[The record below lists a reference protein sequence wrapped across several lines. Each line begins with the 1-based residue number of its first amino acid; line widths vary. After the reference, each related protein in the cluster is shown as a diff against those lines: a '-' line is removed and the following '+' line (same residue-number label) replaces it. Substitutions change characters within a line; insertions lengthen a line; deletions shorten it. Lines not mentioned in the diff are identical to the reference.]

1 MKQMLKLVGVMS
13 LSIVMFGAVAAPMPT
28 SDMDKFSYVV
38 GLNLGT
44 NFASQG
50 IMVDPKVVLQ
60 GLQDGLAGNTPLL
73 TPQEQE
79 QIMTTYLQK
88 QLALVKQKQ
97 QQQASVNL
105 TAGEKFLKSNAMQ
118 DGVVTLA
125 DGLQYKILVDGNGSK
140 PSASDTV
147 VVNYEGT
154 LINGKVFDSSYKRG
168 KPATFAVHQVI
179 PGWTEVLQLMPTG
192 STWMVYIPA
201 NLAYGA
207 TGIPNLIPPGSVLIF
222 KVQLISIQS

>member
-1 MKQMLKLVGVMS
+1 M
-13 LSIVMFGAVAAPMPT
+13 
-28 SDMDKFSYVV
+28 
-38 GLNLGT
+38 
-44 NFASQG
+44 
-50 IMVDPKVVLQ
+50 
-60 GLQDGLAGNTPLL
+60 
-73 TPQEQE
+73 
-79 QIMTTYLQK
+79 
-88 QLALVKQKQ
+88 
-97 QQQASVNL
+97 
-105 TAGEKFLKSNAMQ
+105 
-118 DGVVTLA
+118 
-125 DGLQYKILVDGNGSK
+125 
-140 PSASDTV
+140 
-147 VVNYEGT
+147 NYEGT